1 MAEQDMMAPMPPQGM
16 PPEAMPPEMQGALP
30 PEAMPPE
37 GVPPEMVATEAMMA
51 PDPDVTA
58 IIASRLS
65 AMDPTELD
73 LLDAAITPE
82 VAQVL
87 TKLLPELESIINM
100 IDEQEMQPQ
109 QMGALGGVV

>member
-37 GVPPEMVATEAMMA
+37 MAATEAMMA

>member
-37 GVPPEMVATEAMMA
+37 MAATEAMMA

-65 AMDPTELD
+65 AMDPTELE

>member
-37 GVPPEMVATEAMMA
+37 MMATEAMMA

-65 AMDPTELD
+65 AMDPTELE